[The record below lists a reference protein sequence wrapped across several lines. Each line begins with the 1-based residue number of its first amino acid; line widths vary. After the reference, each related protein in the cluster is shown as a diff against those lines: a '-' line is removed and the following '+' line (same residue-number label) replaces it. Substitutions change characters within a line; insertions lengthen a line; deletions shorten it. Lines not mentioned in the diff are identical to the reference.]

1 MSAQSAS
8 YYPKIKRGL
17 STKQVIAAWIMGG
30 GIWLL
35 GMAGL
40 LVVPLYTTD
49 LNAKTTVSADYYSH
63 SGAWTTVQHPS
74 GKYSVVVRGLVPAN
88 C

>member
-1 MSAQSAS
+1 
-8 YYPKIKRGL
+8 
-17 STKQVIAAWIMGG
+17 MGG

-40 LVVPLYTTD
+40 LVVPLYTSD
-49 LNAKTTVSADYYSH
+49 VNAKTTASSDYYSH
-63 SGAWTTVQHPS
+63 TGAWTTIQHPS
-74 GKYSVVVRGLVPAN
+74 GKYSTVVRSLVPAKK